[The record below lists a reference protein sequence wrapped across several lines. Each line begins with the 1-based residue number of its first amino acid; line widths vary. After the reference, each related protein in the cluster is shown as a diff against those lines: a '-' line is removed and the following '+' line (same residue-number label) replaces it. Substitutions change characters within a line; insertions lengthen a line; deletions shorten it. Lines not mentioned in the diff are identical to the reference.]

1 MSDTNEKKTVEND
14 PNSEDPK
21 GIGKPQKFMG
31 KLSWGI
37 LALGLV
43 ILGFALNLVVGKGA
57 PISEY
62 LILFAKHSVS
72 LVVISLIFLVFKGLN
87 FGIDFKGGTLIELRS
102 TDSKI
107 NVASLRDNLNQMNL
121 GDVSVKNFGN
131 KTDYLIKFENNDNK
145 NVIEEIKKN
154 LDKSFG
160 NNFNFR
166 RVENVGPKVSAEL
179 LKSGIIAISI
189 ALTLMLI
196 YIWIRFE
203 WQFSLGAILA
213 LFHDVIVTLGLF
225 SLLGLEINLSIIAAV
240 LTIVGY
246 SMNDTVVI
254 FDRVRENLRK
264 YSDIKI
270 YELSNISINETLSR
284 TLITSITTLLALLSI
299 FFFGGEILK
308 GFSLAMIFGVIFG
321 TYSSIYIANT
331 VLVRLKVSQKT
342 IIKED

>member
-1 MSDTNEKKTVEND
+1 MIAFNKYYN
-14 PNSEDPK
+14 
-21 GIGKPQKFMG
+21 KFNI
-31 KLSWGI
+31 LSI
-37 LALGLV
+37 
-43 ILGFALNLVVGKGA
+43 
-57 PISEY
+57 
-62 LILFAKHSVS
+62 S
-72 LVVISLIFLVFKGLN
+72 LVVISLLLLVFKGLN

-102 TDSKI
+102 SDTKI
-107 NVASLRDNLNQMNL
+107 NVSSLRDNLNQMNL

-131 KTDYLIKFENNDNK
+131 EIDFLIKFENNNNK
-145 NVIEEIKKN
+145 NIIEEIKSN

-160 NNFNFR
+160 NEFSFR

-179 LKSGIIAISI
+179 LRSGIIAISV
-189 ALTLMLI
+189 ALFLMLI

-270 YELSNISINETLSR
+270 YELTNISINETLSR

-308 GFSLAMIFGVIFG
+308 GFSLAMIFGVVFG

-342 IIKED
+342 ILREDDKN

>member
-1 MSDTNEKKTVEND
+1 MIPFNRYYNQF
-14 PNSEDPK
+14 N
-21 GIGKPQKFMG
+21 I
-31 KLSWGI
+31 
-37 LALGLV
+37 
-43 ILGFALNLVVGKGA
+43 
-57 PISEY
+57 IS
-62 LILFAKHSVS
+62 VT

-102 TDSKI
+102 SDNKI
-107 NVASLRDNLNQMNL
+107 HVSSLRGNLSQMNL
-121 GDVSVKNFGN
+121 GDISVKNFGN
-131 KTDYLIKFENNDNK
+131 KTDFLIKFEINDNK
-145 NVIEEIKKN
+145 NVIEKIKMN
-154 LDKSFG
+154 LENSFG
-160 NNFNFR
+160 NDFNFR

-179 LKSGIIAISI
+179 LRSGIIAISV
-189 ALTLMLI
+189 ALALMLI

-270 YELSNISINETLSR
+270 FDLTNISINETLSR

-308 GFSLAMIFGVIFG
+308 GFSLAMIFGVLFG

-342 IIKED
+342 ILKDEEKN

>member
-1 MSDTNEKKTVEND
+1 MIAFNRYYKQFNMFS
-14 PNSEDPK
+14 
-21 GIGKPQKFMG
+21 I
-31 KLSWGI
+31 
-37 LALGLV
+37 ALV
-43 ILGFALNLVVGKGA
+43 F
-57 PISEY
+57 
-62 LILFAKHSVS
+62 
-72 LVVISLIFLVFKGLN
+72 ISLFFLIFKGLN

-107 NVASLRDNLNQMNL
+107 NVTSLRDNLNQMNL
-121 GDVSVKNFGN
+121 GDISVKKFGN
-131 KTDYLIKFENNDNK
+131 ESDFLIKFENNNNK
-145 NVIEEIKKN
+145 NVIEDIKKN
-154 LDKSFG
+154 LDQSFG
-160 NNFNFR
+160 NNFNLR
-166 RVENVGPKVSAEL
+166 RVESVGPKVSAEL
-179 LKSGIIAISI
+179 LRSGVIAISV
-189 ALTLMLI
+189 ALALMLI

-225 SLLGLEINLSIIAAV
+225 SILGLEINLSIIAAV

-270 YELSNISINETLSR
+270 YELTNISINETLSR

-331 VLVRLKVSQKT
+331 VLVRLRVSQKT
-342 IIKED
+342 ILREEDKN

>member
-1 MSDTNEKKTVEND
+1 MIQFNRYYNHFNIISTV
-14 PNSEDPK
+14 
-21 GIGKPQKFMG
+21 
-31 KLSWGI
+31 
-37 LALGLV
+37 
-43 ILGFALNLVVGKGA
+43 
-57 PISEY
+57 
-62 LILFAKHSVS
+62 LITIS
-72 LVVISLIFLVFKGLN
+72 LVLLIFKGLN

-102 TDSKI
+102 TDNQI
-107 NVASLRDNLNQMNL
+107 NVSTLRDKFSQMDL
-121 GDVSVKNFGN
+121 GDVSVKKFGN
-131 KTDYLIKFENNDNK
+131 DTDYLIKFENKNNK
-145 NVIEEIKKN
+145 KDIIEEIKIN

-179 LKSGIIAISI
+179 LKSGVIAISV
-189 ALTLMLI
+189 ALALMLI

-213 LFHDVIVTLGLF
+213 LFHDVVVTLGLF

-270 YELSNISINETLSR
+270 YELTNISINETLSR
-284 TLITSITTLLALLSI
+284 TLITSVTTLLALLSI

-308 GFSLAMIFGVIFG
+308 GFSLAMIFGVVFG
-321 TYSSIYIANT
+321 TYSSIYIAIT
-331 VLVRLKVSQKT
+331 VLVRLNVSQKT
-342 IIKED
+342 VLREDDKN

>member
-1 MSDTNEKKTVEND
+1 MIAFNKYYN
-14 PNSEDPK
+14 
-21 GIGKPQKFMG
+21 KFNI
-31 KLSWGI
+31 LSI
-37 LALGLV
+37 SLV
-43 ILGFALNLVVGKGA
+43 I
-57 PISEY
+57 
-62 LILFAKHSVS
+62 VS
-72 LVVISLIFLVFKGLN
+72 LLLLTFKGLN

-102 TDSKI
+102 SDNKI
-107 NVASLRDNLNQMNL
+107 NVSSLRENLNTMNL

-131 KTDYLIKFENNDNK
+131 ELDFLIKFENNSNK
-145 NVIEEIKKN
+145 NIINEIKIN

-160 NNFNFR
+160 NQFDFR

-179 LKSGIIAISI
+179 LKSGIIAISV
-189 ALTLMLI
+189 ALVLMLI

-270 YELSNISINETLSR
+270 YELTNISINETLSR
-284 TLITSITTLLALLSI
+284 TLITSVTTLLALLSI

-308 GFSLAMIFGVIFG
+308 GFSLAMIFGVVFG

-331 VLVRLKVSQKT
+331 VLVRLKVSQRT
-342 IIKED
+342 ILREDEKN